1 MKSKSEPNFY
11 FSAYPLKAL
20 NLPATEK
27 KTYLHIYRNKDGE
40 IKAGGRVKIVP
51 MALPKKE
58 TAVVKPIKKVDTDS
72 VDHREADW
80 FSNYE

>member
-1 MKSKSEPNFY
+1 MKSKREPNFY

-40 IKAGGRVKIVP
+40 VKAGGTTKILP
-51 MALPKKE
+51 MVLPKKE
-58 TAVVKPIKKVDTDS
+58 VITPKQQKKWPPDTIDQK
-72 VDHREADW
+72 DAEW
-80 FSNYE
+80 YNNYE